1 MAEEEARKPLDKPP
15 SKEDCKMPRFVA
27 GMRLGERGHIVLES
41 EWQNIVFTPSDNCE
55 EEEEDSDE
63 AGSDVS
69 DGEGQIVFTPSD
81 NCEEEEDDSDEDGS
95 DVSDGEG
102 QIVFTP
108 RDDSGESPEKKRKI

>member
-55 EEEEDSDE
+55 EEE
-63 AGSDVS
+63 
-69 DGEGQIVFTPSD
+69 
-81 NCEEEEDDSDEDGS
+81 DDSDEDGS